1 MLEERIDNRA
11 RFAFGAGA
19 IPETLKNV
27 AWDMFVLF
35 YFTQVLGLSGMLAGL
50 AIGISLVVDAVIDPW
65 VGTLS
70 DSMRSTRLGRRQRL
84 MAISVL
90 PFGVAFALLFAPP
103 AGLTDIGLFVWLV
116 VFAIICRAAIS
127 LFTIPYYALQV
138 ELSRSPLERPLLAS
152 FRQVSTAIGRFGLPF
167 IAFTFFFA
175 ATPEFANGQLRPEAY
190 PMFGLSIALVAMV
203 LMVLCI
209 IGTNPRSLEIDR
221 NASDRNADDAK
232 FDPPSLLTTV
242 KQIIEALRCT
252 PNVRRHILLG
262 VAMFVSLGILSVYTL
277 HLSTYYWKLT
287 PEEIRNVSIAL
298 SPGTLLAALCARL
311 FVPRFEKKKIMMVCI
326 AVYAMAV
333 LVPIFGP
340 MMNLF
345 PQPNDALQTP
355 LLILFKF
362 LGGLGYG
369 AFLVTTA
376 TVACDIADELEL
388 NVGAPRQ
395 ALLSSFTFFTMGA
408 ASAIV
413 NIAAGAFLD
422 IIGFP
427 AGANIETL
435 PVEVVNKL
443 AIFTGIIIL
452 GACALVVFIVSRM
465 DISRGKQRR
474 INEKLSD
481 RYAAQKK
488 QSEETAP
495 V

>member
-1 MLEERIDNRA
+1 MLEERLNTRV

-35 YFTQVLGLSGMLAGL
+35 YFTQVLGLSGTLAGL

-70 DSMRSTRLGRRQRL
+70 DSMRRTRLGRRQRL
-84 MAISVL
+84 MAVSIL
-90 PFGVAFALLFAPP
+90 PFGIAFALLFSPP
-103 AGLTDIGLFVWLV
+103 ASLSDTGLFVWLV

-175 ATPEFANGQLRPEAY
+175 ATPDFANGQLRRDAY
-190 PMFGLSIALVAMV
+190 PMFGLTVSLVAMV
-203 LMVLCI
+203 LMVVCT
-209 IGTNPRSLEIDR
+209 IGTNRRSLEIDR
-221 NASDRNADDAK
+221 GSSGQK
-232 FDPPSLLTTV
+232 FEPPSLMTTFR
-242 KQIIEALRCT
+242 QIIEALSCT
-252 PNVRRHILLG
+252 PNVRRHVLLG
-262 VAMFVSLGILSVYTL
+262 VSMFISLGILSVYTL
-277 HLSTYYWKLT
+277 HLSTYFWKLT

-298 SPGTLLAALCARL
+298 PPGTLLAALGAR
-311 FVPRFEKKKIMMVCI
+311 FFIPYFEKKKIMMTCI
-326 AVYAMAV
+326 GIYAAAV

-340 MMNLF
+340 LTGFF
-345 PQPNDALQTP
+345 PQPDDAMQTP

-362 LGGLGYG
+362 LGGVGYG

-413 NIAAGAFLD
+413 NVAAGAFLD

-427 AGANIETL
+427 AGANIDAL
-435 PVEVVNKL
+435 PAEVVNKL
-443 AIFTGIIIL
+443 AVFTGIIIL
-452 GACALVVFIVSRM
+452 GACVLVICIVSRM
-465 DISRGKQRR
+465 DISKSKQRR
-474 INEKLSD
+474 INEMLSE
-481 RYAAQKK
+481 RYAAEKE
-488 QSEETAP
+488 SAAETAP